1 MIFSIWKTLMGSAI
15 VALPWAFQQS
25 GIVLGSVIAF
35 ISFYTS
41 YHTTLLVLNS
51 TKDDESFS

>member
-1 MIFSIWKTLMGSAI
+1 MGSAI